1 MAVSLKNLTT
11 TRELAEELGVSPQ
24 RICQL
29 AKAAGV
35 DGVTVGT
42 AKLYALAEAWRI
54 RNVPRRS
61 YEKSPK

>member
-11 TRELAEELGVSPQ
+11 TRELAEVLGVSPQ

-42 AKLYALAEAWRI
+42 AKLFTPAEVRRI
-54 RNVPRRS
+54 KSTPRRS
-61 YEKSPK
+61 YEKCTN